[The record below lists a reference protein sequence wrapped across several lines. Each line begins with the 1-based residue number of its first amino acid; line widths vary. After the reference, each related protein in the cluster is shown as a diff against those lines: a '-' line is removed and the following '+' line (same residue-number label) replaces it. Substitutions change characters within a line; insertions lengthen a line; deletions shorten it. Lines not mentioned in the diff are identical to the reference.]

1 MLFHS
6 AAKIERLRAERE
18 AAGESLWTTQLTGAA
33 RTRLWQCVRVTMGD
47 RRKEGTEIVRA
58 ITAERTDALFRLHIG
73 RSVLMGQRRTG
84 PWSVLENFFFTSAS
98 DDDALTVI
106 EMVHSVVR
114 SRYSKESASR
124 FEEFVNVVLA
134 SERIAYELVV
144 RSTGLV
150 RQPGE
155 LARRGRAPG
164 PAAVGRSRGLGER

>member
-1 MLFHS
+1 VLFHS

-33 RTRLWQCVRVTMGD
+33 RTRLWQCVEVTMGD

-98 DDDALTVI
+98 DDDADRNRDGPLCGQ
-106 EMVHSVVR
+106 VR
-114 SRYSKESASR
+114 LQQGIRLQ
-124 FEEFVNVVLA
+124 VCGVC
-134 SERIAYELVV
+134 
-144 RSTGLV
+144 
-150 RQPGE
+150 
-155 LARRGRAPG
+155 
-164 PAAVGRSRGLGER
+164 VGGSI